1 MFEPPKCGGMEAFM
15 KRLKKLLAVIMLG
28 VFVFTLIGCG
38 KGNSN
43 GTLNLFMWTEYM
55 PDSVI
60 KGFEKETGIK
70 VQMQTYSSNEEM
82 LAKVDGSSAGTYDIV
97 CPSDY
102 MVENMI
108 SQGKLLEMD
117 QKKLT
122 NLGNLDTAYL
132 NPSYDPG
139 NKYSIPYLGGAG
151 VVIYNKSMVPA
162 GADFTNYA
170 ELFKPD
176 YENNIVVL
184 DDFRAI
190 IGVTSLSMGY
200 DMNETDETKLGEIK
214 EKLLTLKPNIK
225 SLDSD
230 SPKTLMITEETS
242 AGLFWSGEAALALEE
257 NENLAV
263 AYPKEGMYLFFD
275 NLCITKDAKN
285 AENAYKFIDYV
296 MKADVNKEIVSEFP
310 YLNPNKE
317 GVALMGEDYKS
328 NPAIMIPAEEI
339 AKGYYVKNIGK
350 TVDTY
355 SEMWAEFTK

>member
-1 MFEPPKCGGMEAFM
+1 M
-15 KRLKKLLAVIMLG
+15 KKWNV
-28 VFVFTLIGCG
+28 VVFTALALMLIVALSGCSSGGG
-38 KGNSN
+38 KN
-43 GTLNLFMWTEYM
+43 GTLNLFIWTEYI

-60 KGFEKETGIK
+60 QGFEKETGIK
-70 VQMQTYSSNEEM
+70 VQMQTYSNNEEM
-82 LAKVDGSSAGTYDIV
+82 LAKVKGSSAGTYDIV

-108 SQGKLLEMD
+108 SQGMLLALD
-117 QKKLT
+117 KSKLT
-122 NLGNLDTAYL
+122 NYGNLDTAYL
-132 NPSYDPG
+132 NKSFDPDS
-139 NKYSIPYLGGAG
+139 KYSVPYLGGAG
-151 VVIYNKSMVPA
+151 VIVYNKKLVAP
-162 GADFTNYA
+162 GADFTTYG

-176 YENNIVVL
+176 YNNSLVVL

-190 IGVTSLSMGY
+190 IGITSLSMGY
-200 DMNETDETKLGEIK
+200 DMNETDAAKLAKVK

-230 SPKTLMITEETS
+230 SPKTLMITEETK
-242 AGLFWSGEAALALEE
+242 AGLFWSGEAAIAI
-257 NENLAV
+257 NENKDLAV
-263 AYPKEGMYLFFD
+263 AYPKEGMYLFLD

-296 MKADVNKEIVSEFP
+296 IKAETNKEIVTEFP
-310 YLNPNKE
+310 YLNPNKA

-328 NPAIMIPAEEI
+328 NPAISIPAEDI
-339 AKGYYVKNIGK
+339 NKGKYVQNIGK